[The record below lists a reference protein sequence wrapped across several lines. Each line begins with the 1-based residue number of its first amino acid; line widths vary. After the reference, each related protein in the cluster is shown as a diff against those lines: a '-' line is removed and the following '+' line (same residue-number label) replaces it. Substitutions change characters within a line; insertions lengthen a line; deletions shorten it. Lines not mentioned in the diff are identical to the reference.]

1 MSSRSSP
8 DRLEGI
14 EVRHA
19 RSCPH
24 LRGGRCSCSPGY
36 RAVVHS
42 RADQRKI
49 QKTFPTPAAAQLW
62 RQDAKVDLRRGVL
75 RAPRPVTVRDV
86 ADQWLADAGAGL
98 VRNRSGDPYKPSALR
113 GYEQALRTHL
123 LPSIGGARLDDV
135 RRPDLQALADRL
147 LRDGLSPSTVR
158 NALMPMRAICRRAH
172 ARGEIAD
179 NPTRGLELPAVRGR
193 RDRIAEPQ
201 EAAALL
207 AALGEKDRPLW
218 ATAFY
223 AGLRRG
229 ELQALRW
236 SDLDT
241 ARGIIQVRRSWD
253 RVAGEIEPK
262 TEAGRRVVPIP
273 RALATHLAPTENDGL
288 RWPRRDG
295 LKWPHLPSVVVG

>member
-1 MSSRSSP
+1 
-8 DRLEGI
+8 
-14 EVRHA
+14 
-19 RSCPH
+19 
-24 LRGGRCSCSPGY
+24 
-36 RAVVHS
+36 
-42 RADQRKI
+42 
-49 QKTFPTPAAAQLW
+49 
-62 RQDAKVDLRRGVL
+62 
-75 RAPRPVTVRDV
+75 VTVRDV

-135 RRPDLQALADRL
+135 RRPDLQALADQL

-207 AALGEKDRPLW
+207 AALGGKDRPRW

-223 AGLRRG
+223 AGLPRD

-241 ARGIIQVRRSWD
+241 ARGVIQVRRSWD

-273 RALATHLAPTENDGL
+273 RALAAHLAPTANSVPDALVFGRSSNRPFESGTVTDRARRAWNAAGL
-288 RWPRRDG
+288 RAITCTNAATPTPASLRVPMRDARSAC
-295 LKWPHLPSVVVG
+295 PPV